1 VAIPWATN
9 LLFFHLNKLFTI
21 TIGIL
26 ALVGLATVLATFQKI
41 GQFFSK
47 SFGHPGKSVTSQ
59 M

>member
-1 VAIPWATN
+1 MTIPWATN
-9 LLFFHLNKLFTI
+9 LLYFRLNKLFKI

-47 SFGHPGKSVTSQ
+47 SSGHPGKSVTSQ